1 MRAQSITQTAGAFET
16 LNIPAAKK
24 SGILLWSLQG
34 VLALLF
40 IFAGVAKLAMPTEVL
55 ASMTGLPGL
64 FMRFISVAEIA
75 GALGL
80 VLPGILHLRP
90 YLTPLA
96 ASGLVIIMI
105 GAVTMTIIKQG
116 VAPALFPFVV
126 GNLLVVV
133 IRKRLQR

>member
-1 MRAQSITQTAGAFET
+1 MKAQSITQTAGAFET
-16 LNIPAAKK
+16 LSTPTTKK
-24 SGILLWSLQG
+24 SGVLLWSLQG

-40 IFAGVAKLAMPTEVL
+40 IFAGVAKLTMPIDVL

-64 FMRFISVAEIA
+64 FMRFISVAEIV

-80 VLPGILHLRP
+80 VLPGILHLRS

-105 GAVTMTIIKQG
+105 GAVTMTIVKQG
-116 VAPALFPFVV
+116 VVPALFPFIV

-133 IRKRLQR
+133 IRKRLQQ